1 MCARE
6 EKLSFHILNSDEVHI
21 IEKLGIING
30 LQYVIETRNFR
41 LTIKVD
47 PNSFPSYQFLNP
59 RGEYN
64 FFLFRKKC
72 HCKTFFIFA
81 YYVLV

>member
-64 FFLFRKKC
+64 FFFVQKKMSLQN
-72 HCKTFFIFA
+72 FFHF
-81 YYVLV
+81 

>member
-41 LTIKVD
+41 LMMKVD
-47 PNSFPSYQFLNP
+47 PPTHHINP
-59 RGEYN
+59 KSLGEN
-64 FFLFRKKC
+64 V
-72 HCKTFFIFA
+72 TFFCSEKN
-81 YYVLV
+81 